1 MKNINQRAEDYILKI
16 WPDDIEDLE
25 IRNSIKFA
33 YIDGYNAA
41 RYIYIPV
48 HHTNNCIFLNNDDLK
63 ILKLF

>member
-1 MKNINQRAEDYILKI
+1 MKNIDQRAEEYILKI

-41 RYIYIPV
+41 RYTFIPV
-48 HHTNNCIFLNNDDLK
+48 HHKNNCIYIDNEDL
-63 ILKLF
+63 IKL